1 MSYIELK
8 NDKYE
13 TLEALKPIIQ
23 NDKTVKSFM
32 GLTVFCCGIVGF
44 YLI

>member
-1 MSYIELK
+1 M
-8 NDKYE
+8 DKFD
-13 TLEALKPIIQ
+13 LKPIIQ